1 MNISLR
7 QTLLSLLVSGLF
19 AMSAA
24 VAAPGSAAEQRV
36 HEEVQSALLRLVDN
50 GEIAAEDLATLRLDA
65 PASRTPVF
73 GAIIDAR
80 FRAESDR
87 SGLPVAAV
95 TPGGSAAQ
103 IGLLAGDRLVAVND
117 TSLLDL
123 GADAQ
128 GLAVAFQRLRA
139 ALDAGEGTVALRVVR
154 AGETLELTG
163 PVRVVS
169 LPAYRLE
176 LGGALAGATYASG
189 AGGGDGVSRCGRVS
203 VFDAAPRGKQI
214 YRAVLI
220 AVDGALPGPPSSDV
234 YRLDPGRRRLTVAE
248 AIDPEQFNSVQ
259 RTQRDR
265 QGRERYKD
273 LILDVQPGITYRLGA
288 QHILDKRNSIRDNA
302 YWEPV
307 IWAEAAE
314 TCR

>member
-1 MNISLR
+1 MNMLLR
-7 QTLLSLLVSGLF
+7 RLPLSLLVTGLL
-19 AMSAA
+19 ATAA
-24 VAAPGSAAEQRV
+24 SVAAADPQAEQRV
-36 HEEVQSALLRLVDN
+36 REEVQSALLRLVDN
-50 GEIAAEDLATLRLDA
+50 GEISAEELASLRLDA

-73 GAIIDAR
+73 GAIVDAR
-80 FRAESDR
+80 FRAESDHA
-87 SGLPVAAV
+87 GLPVAAV

-103 IGLLAGDRLVAVND
+103 IGLQAGDRLIAVNGA
-117 TSLLDL
+117 SLLDL

-128 GLAVAFQRLRA
+128 GQAVAFQRLRG
-139 ALDAGEGTVALRVVR
+139 ALDNGSDPVALRVVR
-154 AGETLELTG
+154 GGETLDLAG
-163 PVRVVS
+163 PVRVVA

-176 LGGALAGATYASG
+176 LGNALAGATYAAG
-189 AGGGDGVSRCGRVS
+189 AGGGDGVSTCGRVS

-220 AVDGALPGPPSSDV
+220 AVDGALPGPPSSDT

-248 AIDPEQFNSVQ
+248 AIDPEQFGSVQ

-273 LILDVQPGITYRLGA
+273 LIIDVQPGMTYRLGA
-288 QHILDKRNSIRDNA
+288 RYILEQRNSIRDNA

>member
-1 MNISLR
+1 MNMSLR
-7 QTLLSLLVSGLF
+7 QSLLSLLVTGILATSGV
-19 AMSAA
+19 A
-24 VAAPGSAAEQRV
+24 AAPGPQAEQRV
-36 HEEVQSALLRLVDN
+36 REEVQSALLRLVDN

-103 IGLLAGDRLVAVND
+103 IGLQAGDRLIAVNGA
-117 TSLLDL
+117 SLLDL
-123 GADAQ
+123 GVDAQ
-128 GLAVAFQRLRA
+128 GHAIAFQHLRS
-139 ALDAGEGTVALRVVR
+139 ALDTNAGAVALRVAR
-154 AGETLELTG
+154 GGETLELSG
-163 PVRVVS
+163 PVRVVA

-176 LGGALAGATYASG
+176 LGNALAGATYASG
-189 AGGGDGVSRCGRVS
+189 AGGGDGVSGCGRVS

-220 AVDGALPGPPSSDV
+220 AVDGVLPGPPSSDT

-273 LILDVQPGITYRLGA
+273 LIIDVQPGITYRLGA
-288 QHILDKRNSIRDNA
+288 HYILDQRNSIRDNA